1 MKNKLFVLATIFAL
15 SSCSSDETSKPVKGT
30 SFFENNQT
38 RLDKQSAELVTTDFF
53 TRIPKEIKNDYWP
66 RNGYVP
72 GENLAFIGKNDY
84 ETKSIGNEAK
94 RGFDI
99 SSTPVVSG
107 GIIYSL
113 GGQGELTARKIG
125 DISEELWRVNIEE
138 EYSQKNRKGGYV
150 RAITGMLYD
159 NEQFLGGN
167 ICYSLGNIYVA
178 TKRGYVF
185 SVNAENG
192 KINWA
197 KNYNSQIRS
206 SPVAREDKLAFVT
219 QNNKTVV
226 ISTKDGSVIWEHQ
239 GLIERA
245 KVMASPSPLIYGD
258 DILVTYSSGEIY
270 SFNFDSGKENWNTTI
285 STSAFGKLSSYMK
298 DISQNP
304 IFHNGAIYLIASDGT
319 LNALDKTGNI
329 IWTFEGEAINKTP
342 WAVEDFL
349 FTITRF
355 GEILA
360 ISAKTGKLIWKN
372 KMAESDII
380 EDEEIN
386 FTGLIMANGKLYS
399 ADNKG
404 TLYAYSAKDGETIE
418 TISIP
423 DDIYLN
429 PIIASGR
436 IIFITEKSKLVELK

>member
-1 MKNKLFVLATIFAL
+1 MKNKIFILAISMAL
-15 SSCSSDETSKPVKGT
+15 VSCASDDSVKLVKGQ
-30 SFFENNQT
+30 SFFNENKQK
-38 RLDKQSAELVTTDFF
+38 LDKQSAELVTSDFF
-53 TRIPKEIKNDYWP
+53 TKIPKEIKNDYWP

-72 GENLAFIGKNDY
+72 GENLAFISKYDY
-84 ETKSIGNEAK
+84 EAETIGAEAK

-99 SSTPVVSG
+99 SSMPVASDGVV
-107 GIIYSL
+107 YAL
-113 GGQGELTARKIG
+113 GGQGELSARKIG
-125 DISEELWRVNIEE
+125 KISEELWKINLEE
-138 EYSQKNRKGGYV
+138 EYSQKNRKGGYI

-178 TKRGYVF
+178 TKRGYIF
-185 SVNAENG
+185 SVNSENG

-206 SPVAREDKLAFVT
+206 SPVAQEDKLAFVT
-219 QNNKTVV
+219 QDNKTIV
-226 ISTKDGSVIWEHQ
+226 INTKDGSVIWEHQ
-239 GLIERA
+239 GLVERA
-245 KVMASPSPLIYGD
+245 KVMASPSPLIYGEN
-258 DILVTYSSGEIY
+258 ILVTYSSGEIY
-270 SFNFDSGKENWNTTI
+270 SFNFETGKENWNTTG

-298 DISQNP
+298 DISQNAL
-304 IFHNGAIYLIASDGT
+304 FHNGAIYIVASDGT
-319 LNALDKTGNI
+319 INALDLSGNL

-349 FTITRF
+349 FTTTSF

-360 ISAKTGKLIWKN
+360 VSATTGMLIWKN
-372 KMAESDII
+372 KMADADTLDD
-380 EDEEIN
+380 DEIS

-399 ADNKG
+399 ANNKG

-418 TISIP
+418 TTSIP

-436 IIFITEKSKLVELK
+436 MIFINEKSKLVELK

>member
-1 MKNKLFVLATIFAL
+1 MKNKIFVLAVSIAL
-15 SSCSSDETSKPVKGT
+15 VSCSGEENNSPVRGQ
-30 SFFENNQT
+30 SFFSENQQK
-38 RLDKQSAELVTTDFF
+38 LDKQSAELVTTDFF

-66 RNGYVP
+66 RNGYVA

-84 ETKSIGNEAK
+84 ETTSIGGEAK

-99 SSTPVVSG
+99 SSTPVVAD
-107 GIIYSL
+107 GIIYTL
-113 GGQGELTARKIG
+113 GGQGELSARKIG
-125 DISEELWRVNIEE
+125 DISEELWKIVIEE
-138 EYSQKNRKGGYV
+138 EYSQKNRDDGYI

-167 ICYSLGNIYVA
+167 ICYSLGNIFVA
-178 TKRGYVF
+178 TKRGYII

-192 KINWA
+192 KINWS

-219 QNNKTVV
+219 KDNKTIV
-226 ISTKDGSVIWEHQ
+226 ISTKDGSVLWEHQ

-245 KVMASPSPLIYGD
+245 KVMASPSPLLYGD
-258 DILVTYSSGEIY
+258 NILVTYSSGEIY
-270 SFNFDSGKENWNTTI
+270 SFNFNTGKENWNTTS

-304 IFHNGAIYLIASDGT
+304 LFHNGAIYILASDGT
-319 LNALDKTGNI
+319 INALDKSGNL

-349 FTITRF
+349 FTTTRF

-360 ISAKTGKLIWKN
+360 VSAKTGKLIWKN
-372 KMAESDII
+372 KMADTETL
-380 EDEEIN
+380 EDEEIS

-404 TLYAYSAKDGETIE
+404 SLFAYSAKDGEIIE
-418 TISIP
+418 TISVP

-429 PIIASGR
+429 PVIASGR
-436 IIFITEKSKLVELK
+436 IFFVTEKSKLVELK